1 MRIIIIF
8 IITNIIYASNA
19 RIMTYN
25 ILNYQ
30 DDNSRENDYIEI
42 IDFVDP
48 DILVVQE
55 IISQVGF
62 ANFKS
67 DVLDILNPG
76 SWLGATFTNQSAQQD
91 IALYYKQDDFSFLS
105 TTTIN
110 TAASS
115 GLRDVVEFVMVHN
128 ASGIEFNIYGVH
140 FKASSGDSNAS
151 QRLNEATI
159 LRNYLNG
166 LSDGTPFLVVGDFN
180 IYSNNSNQEP
190 AFDML
195 TGSTD
200 NNNGRLFD
208 PINRIGPWHNN
219 SSYSDVHTQSPR
231 TQSFGGGA
239 NGGMDDRFD
248 WLFVCE
254 SILDQESDMHYIE
267 DSYWAVGND
276 GNHFND
282 AINDGNNSSVSNSI
296 ANALHNASDHLPV
309 YLDIWFDDLFYNDL
323 GIIISE
329 IMPNPSSVSDSYGE
343 WFEIYNTTDSIIN
356 INGWAIRDNQN
367 DYHTIDNGLTSILIH
382 PGQFFVMAI
391 NSDNNINGGLYPD
404 YEYDNL
410 YFSNSEDG
418 IVLLDASGAI
428 IDEVHYSSGWAFQ
441 SGVSMELHDFTIDN
455 NASINWS
462 EATLNYGDGDLG
474 SPGTNYD
481 GTSVSSDDDIQLPSE
496 IILSH
501 PYPNPFNP
509 LTTIDIA
516 INVKQ
521 YCTINM
527 VNINGEIIDI
537 IFQGEIYPGN
547 HQFKWDAKHR
557 SSGIYFINLI
567 SNGISIKTE
576 KVILVK

>member
-1 MRIIIIF
+1 
-8 IITNIIYASNA
+8 
-19 RIMTYN
+19 MTYN

-67 DVLDILNPG
+67 DVLDVLNPG

-391 NSDNNINGGLYPD
+391 NSDNYINGGLYPD

-418 IVLLDASGAI
+418 IVLLDTSGAI

-455 NASINWS
+455 NASINWN

-481 GTSVSSDDDIQLPSE
+481 GTLVSSDDDIQLPSE

>member
-1 MRIIIIF
+1 MRFILFF
-8 IITNIIYASNA
+8 IITNFICASNA

-30 DDNSRENDYIEI
+30 DDNNREDDYIEI

-48 DILVVQE
+48 DILMIQE
-55 IISQVGF
+55 IISQTGF
-62 ANFKS
+62 TNFKS
-67 DVLDILNPG
+67 DVLDILEPG
-76 SWLGATFTNQSAQQD
+76 AWTGATFTNQSAQQD
-91 IALYYKQDDFSFLS
+91 IALFYKHDNFSFLS

-110 TAASS
+110 TASSS
-115 GLRDVVEFVMVHN
+115 GLRDVVEFVMIHDP
-128 ASGIEFNIYGVH
+128 SGIEFNIYGVH

-151 QRLNEATI
+151 QRLNEATV

-166 LSDGTPFLVVGDFN
+166 LSEGTPFLVVGDFN
-180 IYSNNSNQEP
+180 IYSNSSNDEP

-195 TGSTD
+195 TGSSG

-208 PINRIGPWHNN
+208 PIDRIGPWHNN

-254 SILDQESDMHYIE
+254 SILNQESDMHYIE
-267 DSYWAVGND
+267 ESYWAVGND

-282 AINDGNNSSVSNSI
+282 AINDGNNASVSDAI
-296 ANALHNASDHLPV
+296 ADALHNASDHLPV
-309 YLDIWFDDLFYNDL
+309 YMDIWFDDLFYNDL
-323 GIIISE
+323 GIVISE

-343 WFEIYNTTDSIIN
+343 WFEIHNTTDSIIN
-356 INGWAIRDNQN
+356 IHGWAIRDTDN
-367 DYHTIDNGLTSILIH
+367 DYHTIENQSSSILIN

-391 NSDNNINGGLYPD
+391 NSDMNLNGGLQSH
-404 YEYDNL
+404 YEYNNL
-410 YFSNSEDG
+410 YFSNSEDA
-418 IVLLDASGAI
+418 IILLDTSGAI
-428 IDEVHYSSGWAFQ
+428 IDEVHYTGGWPFQ
-441 SGVSMELHDFTIDN
+441 SGASMELHDFSLDN
-455 NASINWS
+455 NENDNWS
-462 EATLNYGDGDLG
+462 EANLYYGDGDLG

-481 GTSVSSDDDIQLPSE
+481 GTSVYNIDDSQIPSA
-496 IILSH
+496 ILLSH

-509 LTTIDIA
+509 LTTIDIV

-521 YCTINM
+521 YCIINM
-527 VNINGEIIDI
+527 VNINGKIVDVIY
-537 IFQGEIYPGN
+537 QGEILPGN
-547 HQFKWDAKHR
+547 HQFKWNANDQ

-567 SNGISIKTE
+567 GNGRAIQTE
-576 KVILVK
+576 KVVLVK

>member
-1 MRIIIIF
+1 
-8 IITNIIYASNA
+8 
-19 RIMTYN
+19 
-25 ILNYQ
+25 
-30 DDNSRENDYIEI
+30 
-42 IDFVDP
+42 
-48 DILVVQE
+48 
-55 IISQVGF
+55 
-62 ANFKS
+62 
-67 DVLDILNPG
+67 
-76 SWLGATFTNQSAQQD
+76 
-91 IALYYKQDDFSFLS
+91 
-105 TTTIN
+105 
-110 TAASS
+110 
-115 GLRDVVEFVMVHN
+115 
-128 ASGIEFNIYGVH
+128 
-140 FKASSGDSNAS
+140 
-151 QRLNEATI
+151 
-159 LRNYLNG
+159 
-166 LSDGTPFLVVGDFN
+166 
-180 IYSNNSNQEP
+180 
-190 AFDML
+190 ML

-391 NSDNNINGGLYPD
+391 NSDNYINGGLYPD

-418 IVLLDASGAI
+418 IVLLDTSGAI

-455 NASINWS
+455 NASINWN

-481 GTSVSSDDDIQLPSE
+481 GTLVSSDDDIQLPSE
-496 IILSH
+496 IILSR

>member
-1 MRIIIIF
+1 
-8 IITNIIYASNA
+8 
-19 RIMTYN
+19 MTYN

-67 DVLDILNPG
+67 DVLDVLNPG

-323 GIIISE
+323 GIII
-329 IMPNPSSVSDSYGE
+329 
-343 WFEIYNTTDSIIN
+343 
-356 INGWAIRDNQN
+356 
-367 DYHTIDNGLTSILIH
+367 
-382 PGQFFVMAI
+382 
-391 NSDNNINGGLYPD
+391 
-404 YEYDNL
+404 
-410 YFSNSEDG
+410 
-418 IVLLDASGAI
+418 
-428 IDEVHYSSGWAFQ
+428 
-441 SGVSMELHDFTIDN
+441 
-455 NASINWS
+455 
-462 EATLNYGDGDLG
+462 
-474 SPGTNYD
+474 
-481 GTSVSSDDDIQLPSE
+481 
-496 IILSH
+496 
-501 PYPNPFNP
+501 
-509 LTTIDIA
+509 
-516 INVKQ
+516 
-521 YCTINM
+521 
-527 VNINGEIIDI
+527 
-537 IFQGEIYPGN
+537 
-547 HQFKWDAKHR
+547 
-557 SSGIYFINLI
+557 
-567 SNGISIKTE
+567 
-576 KVILVK
+576 

>member
-67 DVLDILNPG
+67 DVLDVLNPG

-180 IYSNNSNQEP
+180 IYSNNSNEEP

-391 NSDNNINGGLYPD
+391 NSDNYINGGLYPD

-418 IVLLDASGAI
+418 IVLLDTSGAI

-481 GTSVSSDDDIQLPSE
+481 GTLVSSDDDIQLPSE

>member
-1 MRIIIIF
+1 
-8 IITNIIYASNA
+8 
-19 RIMTYN
+19 MTYN

-67 DVLDILNPG
+67 DVLDVLNPG

-166 LSDGTPFLVVGDFN
+166 LNDGTPFLVVGDFN

-391 NSDNNINGGLYPD
+391 NSDNYINGGLYPD

-418 IVLLDASGAI
+418 IVLLDTSGAI

-455 NASINWS
+455 NASINWN

-481 GTSVSSDDDIQLPSE
+481 GTLVSSDDDIQLPSE

>member
-67 DVLDILNPG
+67 DVLDVLNPG

-391 NSDNNINGGLYPD
+391 NSDNYINGGLYPD

-418 IVLLDASGAI
+418 IVLLDTSGAI

-455 NASINWS
+455 NASINWN

-481 GTSVSSDDDIQLPSE
+481 GTLVSSDDDIQLPSE

>member
-1 MRIIIIF
+1 
-8 IITNIIYASNA
+8 
-19 RIMTYN
+19 MTYN

-67 DVLDILNPG
+67 DVLDVLNPG

-418 IVLLDASGAI
+418 IVLLDTSGAI

-481 GTSVSSDDDIQLPSE
+481 GTLVSSDDDIQLPSE

>member
-1 MRIIIIF
+1 MRFILIIII
-8 IITNIIYASNA
+8 TNFIYASNA

-30 DDNSRENDYIEI
+30 DDNNREDDYIEI

-48 DILVVQE
+48 DILMIQE
-55 IISQVGF
+55 IISQTGF
-62 ANFKS
+62 TNFKS
-67 DVLDILNPG
+67 DVLDVVEPG
-76 SWLGATFTNQSAQQD
+76 AWTGATFTNQSAQQD
-91 IALYYKQDDFSFLS
+91 IALFYKHDDFSFLS

-110 TAASS
+110 TASSS
-115 GLRDVVEFVMVHN
+115 GLRDVVEFVMIHDP
-128 ASGIEFNIYGVH
+128 SGIEFNIYGVH
-140 FKASSGDSNAS
+140 FKASSGASNAS
-151 QRLNEATI
+151 QRLNEATV

-166 LSDGTPFLVVGDFN
+166 LSEGTPFLVVGDFN
-180 IYSNNSNQEP
+180 IYSNSSNDEP

-195 TGSTD
+195 TGSSG

-254 SILDQESDMHYIE
+254 SILNQESDMHYIE
-267 DSYWAVGND
+267 ESYWAVGND

-282 AINDGNNSSVSNSI
+282 AINDGNNASVSDAI
-296 ANALHNASDHLPV
+296 ADALHNASDHLPV
-309 YLDIWFDDLFYNDL
+309 YMDIWFDDLFYNDL
-323 GIIISE
+323 GIVISE

-343 WFEIYNTTDSIIN
+343 WFEIHNTTDSIIN
-356 INGWAIRDNQN
+356 IHGWAIRDTDN
-367 DYHTIDNGLTSILIH
+367 DYHTIENESSSILIN

-391 NSDNNINGGLYPD
+391 NSDMNLNGGLQSH
-404 YEYDNL
+404 YEYNNL
-410 YFSNSEDG
+410 YFSNSEDA
-418 IVLLDASGAI
+418 IILLDTSGAI
-428 IDEVHYSSGWAFQ
+428 IDEVHYTGGWPFQ
-441 SGVSMELHDFTIDN
+441 SGASMELHDFSLDN
-455 NASINWS
+455 NESDNWS
-462 EATLNYGDGDLG
+462 EANLYYGDGDLG

-481 GTSVSSDDDIQLPSE
+481 GTSVYNIDDSQIPSA
-496 IILSH
+496 ILLSH

-509 LTTIDIA
+509 LTTIDIV

-521 YCTINM
+521 YCIINM
-527 VNINGEIIDI
+527 VNINGKIVDVIY
-537 IFQGEIYPGN
+537 QGEILPGN
-547 HQFKWDAKHR
+547 HQFKWNANDQ

-567 SNGISIKTE
+567 GNGRAIQTE
-576 KVILVK
+576 KVVLVK

>member
-67 DVLDILNPG
+67 DVLDVLNPG

-180 IYSNNSNQEP
+180 IYSNNSNEEP

-418 IVLLDASGAI
+418 IVLLDTSGAI

-481 GTSVSSDDDIQLPSE
+481 GTLVSSDDDIQLPSQ

>member
-1 MRIIIIF
+1 MRIITIF

-67 DVLDILNPG
+67 DVLDVLNPG

-180 IYSNNSNQEP
+180 IYSNNSNEEP

-418 IVLLDASGAI
+418 IVLLDTSGAI

-481 GTSVSSDDDIQLPSE
+481 GTLVSSDDDIQLPSQ

>member
-67 DVLDILNPG
+67 DVLDVLNPG

-180 IYSNNSNQEP
+180 IYSNNSNEEP

-418 IVLLDASGAI
+418 IVLLDTSGAI

-481 GTSVSSDDDIQLPSE
+481 GTLVSSDDDIQLPSE

>member
-1 MRIIIIF
+1 
-8 IITNIIYASNA
+8 
-19 RIMTYN
+19 MTYN

-481 GTSVSSDDDIQLPSE
+481 GTLVSSDDDIQLPSE